1 MVKRLKAYP
10 LKSETKQRSLFSQL
24 KHCAEVLARGIK
36 TKKLKSIQVGKEEVK
51 LSLLTDDMAQYIVHP
66 TELTSTTGINK

>member
-1 MVKRLKAYP
+1 MVKKLKAFP

-24 KHCAEVLARGIK
+24 KHCAEVLAKRIK

-51 LSLLTDDMAQYIVHP
+51 LSLLTDDMTQYIVNP
-66 TELTSTTGINK
+66 KELTNKYYWN